1 MQSLK
6 KSESRECSFTY
17 RIRVKKGKN
26 AMKTSRKVLSFLL
39 CVLMLLP
46 VAAVAEAAGG
56 VTPVIVVSGFGSYP
70 LYSTES
76 GEETQVF
83 PPQTKDIMSV
93 VGNSVLPFAG
103 SAVSGDWNLFADKC
117 FGKIYSKL
125 FEIISCD
132 ETGESR
138 HSVSAVSFPLSV
150 NNYPEILE
158 HKNEEDEQGVTKA
171 IASAVGAENVY
182 YFNYDWR
189 LDPLK
194 TADDLNAYIENV
206 KSEKT
211 AEKVILVPC
220 SMGGVITNSY
230 LYKYGSQSIEKIIY
244 CLVASK
250 GIDLVGELFSKNVE
264 IDTDMLLERLF
275 SFERGD
281 IFTQTLISALQT
293 GVEMTPALSKAVD
306 SFVKKFISG
315 SNDRAYNEILLVS
328 FASMPGM
335 WSFCP
340 DSYYE
345 NAKNTMF
352 PDGGN
357 SEFIKRLDEY
367 HYNVQNKAEELIKNA
382 QANGCEAYITA
393 SYGYVG
399 FPAAKSAWEQ
409 SDCLVETKNES
420 FGATCA
426 PYGETL
432 GENYAA
438 KGTVCSDEGH
448 NHLSRDGIIDAST
461 CLLPE
466 KTWFIKYMK
475 HVGFKNGSEAS
486 ELLIWLVTSEEE
498 LTIYS
503 NEKYPQFTEFNN
515 TTEKLSSLTGGEIE
529 HSILDGH
536 SSLRSR
542 IAEFFRNLLSLISK
556 LFSKIK

>member
-1 MQSLK
+1 
-6 KSESRECSFTY
+6 
-17 RIRVKKGKN
+17 
-26 AMKTSRKVLSFLL
+26 MKTSKKALSLLL
-39 CVLMLLP
+39 CLLMLLP
-46 VAAVAEAAGG
+46 FSSVALAASD
-56 VTPVIVVSGFGSYP
+56 VTPVIVVSGFGSFP
-70 LYSTES
+70 LYSNEGS
-76 GEETQVF
+76 EKTQVF

-93 VGNSVLPFAG
+93 VGDSALPLAGSVL
-103 SAVSGDWNLFADKC
+103 SGDWNYFADKC
-117 FGKIYSKL
+117 FGKIYSQL
-125 FEIISCD
+125 FEIISCS

-138 HSVSAVSFPLSV
+138 HDVSAVFFPLSV
-150 NNYPEILE
+150 DNYPEILN
-158 HKNEEDEQGVTKA
+158 HKNDEDEQGVTKA
-171 IASAVGAENVY
+171 IAASIGAENVY

-206 KSEKT
+206 KKEKN
-211 AEKVILVPC
+211 AEKVTLIPC
-220 SMGGVITNSY
+220 SMGGVITDSY
-230 LYKYGSQSIEKIIY
+230 LYKYGSESVEKIVY

-281 IFTQTLISALQT
+281 ILTQTLISVLQT
-293 GVEMTPALSKAVD
+293 GIEITPAISKAVD
-306 SFVKKFISG
+306 SFAKKFIDG
-315 SNDRAYNEILLVS
+315 SNDRAYNEILSVS

-345 NAKNTMF
+345 NAKRTMF
-352 PDGGN
+352 SNGGN
-357 SEFIKRLDEY
+357 EEFIARLDEY
-367 HYNVQNKAEELIKNA
+367 HYNVQNRAEELIKNA
-382 QANGCEAYITA
+382 EDSGCDVYVTA

-399 FPAAKSAWEQ
+399 FPVANSAWEQ

-420 FGATCA
+420 FGAVCA
-426 PYGETL
+426 LYGETL
-432 GENYAA
+432 GENYTA
-438 KGTVCSDEGH
+438 KGTVCSDESH

-486 ELLIWLVTSEEE
+486 QLLVWLVTSEEE
-498 LTIYS
+498 LTVES
-503 NEKYPQFTEFNN
+503 NEKYPQFTELNN
-515 TTEKLSSLTGGEIE
+515 TTEKLSSLTGGEIS
-529 HSILDGH
+529 HSVLDEH

-542 IAEFFRNLLSLISK
+542 IAEFFRNLFSLFEK

>member
-1 MQSLK
+1 
-6 KSESRECSFTY
+6 
-17 RIRVKKGKN
+17 
-26 AMKTSRKVLSFLL
+26 MKTSRKILSLLLCLLILLSFSS
-39 CVLMLLP
+39 
-46 VAAVAEAAGG
+46 VAFAASG
-56 VTPVIVVSGFGSYP
+56 VTPVVVVSGFGSYP
-70 LYSTES
+70 LSSGEG

-93 VGNSVLPFAG
+93 VGDSVLPLTG

-132 ETGESR
+132 EKGDSR
-138 HSVSAVSFPLSV
+138 HSVNAVSFPLSV

-158 HKNEEDEQGVTKA
+158 HENEEDEQGVTKA
-171 IASAVGAENVY
+171 IASSIGGENVY

-194 TADDLNAYIENV
+194 TADDLHSYIENV
-206 KSEKT
+206 KKEKN
-211 AEKVILVPC
+211 AQKVVLVPC

-230 LYKYGSQSIEKIIY
+230 LYKYGSQSVEKIVY

-293 GVEMTPALSKAVD
+293 GVEITPVISKTVD
-306 SFVKKFISG
+306 SFVKKFIDG
-315 SNDRAYNEILLVS
+315 SNDRAYNEILSVS

-345 NAKNTMF
+345 NAKSTMF

-357 SEFIKRLDEY
+357 EEFIARLDEY
-367 HYNVQNKAEELIKNA
+367 HYNVQNKSEQLIKEAEES
-382 QANGCEAYITA
+382 GCVVYVTA

-426 PYGETL
+426 LYGENL
-432 GENYAA
+432 GEGYTA
-438 KGTVCSDEGH
+438 KGTVCSNENH

-486 ELLIWLVTSEEE
+486 ELLLWLVTSEEGQ
-498 LTIYS
+498 TIYS
-503 NEKYPQFTEFNN
+503 NEKYPQFTEYNN
-515 TTEKLSSLTGGEIE
+515 TTEKLSSLTGGEIS
-529 HSILDGH
+529 HSILDEH

-542 IAEFFRNLLSLISK
+542 IAEFFRNLRALFEK

>member
-6 KSESRECSFTY
+6 KSESRECSFIY
-17 RIRVKKGKN
+17 KKRKERKN
-26 AMKTSRKVLSFLL
+26 AMKTSKKIVSLLL

-46 VAAVAEAAGG
+46 FSAVALAAENA
-56 VTPVIVVSGFGSYP
+56 TPVVVVSGFGSYP
-70 LYSTES
+70 LYSSEN

-93 VGNSVLPFAG
+93 VGDSVLPLAG

-171 IASAVGAENVY
+171 IAGAVGAQNVY

-194 TADDLNAYIENV
+194 TADDLNSYIENV
-206 KSEKT
+206 KKEKNS
-211 AEKVILVPC
+211 EKVILVPC

-230 LYKYGSQSIEKIIY
+230 LYKYGCESVEKIVY

-306 SFVKKFISG
+306 SFVKKFIAG
-315 SNDRAYNEILLVS
+315 SNDRAYNEILSVS

-345 NAKNTMF
+345 NAKSTMF
-352 PDGGN
+352 PNDTN
-357 SEFIKRLDEY
+357 AEFIARLDEY
-367 HYNVQNKAEELIKNA
+367 HYNVQNRSEELIKA
-382 QANGCEAYITA
+382 AESSGCDVYITA
-393 SYGYVG
+393 AYGYVG

-426 PYGETL
+426 PYGKNL
-432 GENYAA
+432 GEGYTAM
-438 KGTVCSDEGH
+438 GTVCADESH

-475 HVGFKNGSEAS
+475 HVGFRNGSEAS
-486 ELLIWLVTSEEE
+486 ELLLWLVTSEEE
-498 LTIYS
+498 QTIYS

-515 TTEKLSSLTGGEIE
+515 TTQKLSSLTGGEVS
-529 HSILDGH
+529 HSILDEH

-542 IAEFFRNLLSLISK
+542 IAEFFRNLRALFEK
-556 LFSKIK
+556 LFSKVK